1 MFDNIVFTANIVAP
15 VFLIIAVGYF
25 AKRTK
30 IINEVFVDVTS
41 KFVFQIS
48 LPVFIFIK
56 ISQLDLSQAFEF
68 NQIIYIYIGTIVTY
82 LIIWAA
88 TIKF

>member
-25 AKRTK
+25 AKKRK

-41 KFVFQIS
+41 RFVFRIS
-48 LPVFIFIK
+48 LPVFIFLE
-56 ISQLDLSQAFEF
+56 IS
-68 NQIIYIYIGTIVTY
+68 
-82 LIIWAA
+82 
-88 TIKF
+88 